1 MKSNPNTNRWLN
13 TWAYR
18 KSKAA
23 VSAVLQ
29 SPKKLL
35 ELLERAAKKSETQAN
50 GPVNG
55 PIGKSIDSLKVMIR
69 LVTAYAKGDYRNV
82 ALDKLALIVAALI
95 YFVMPLDALP
105 DFIALLGLVD
115 DAALLAWTFG
125 AVKEEV
131 ERFLLWELQQETLD
145 VTTKAPSMID
155 EPNKALEKS
164 SKG

>member
-35 ELLERAAKKSETQAN
+35 ELLERAAKKSESQA
-50 GPVNG
+50 NG

-69 LVTAYAKGDYRNV
+69 LVTAYAKGDYRDV